1 MEEEKFQ
8 FQLRGKTL
16 ACIDWA
22 NVYGW
27 QENLDW
33 KISVDKLIKYLLSY
47 KEIFK
52 VNFYFG
58 TDITKESQDFIRL
71 LHKKEEQDKRF
82 SVITKEVKYVPV
94 DLDKSYLGLRI
105 NGIKKTLLAMDLKRQ
120 DINGALIK
128 ELENLLSQPLR
139 RRKCD
144 FDIEIALDVFRNLE
158 NFDSFI
164 LFSGDG
170 DYKPLVQYCIEN
182 KKQTIVVAQPGSLGK
197 EYRIIPRGLFICNI
211 RKLRDFISK
220 PRLTG

>member
-1 MEEEKFQ
+1 MKEEKFK
-8 FQLRGKTL
+8 FKLRGGAL
-16 ACIDWA
+16 VCIDWA

-33 KISVDKLIKYLLSY
+33 KISADKLIEYLLSY

-52 VNFYFG
+52 LNFYFG
-58 TDITKESQDFIRL
+58 TDITKESQDFISAL
-71 LHKKEEQDKRF
+71 QKKEEKEERF

-94 DLDKSYLGLRI
+94 DLDKSYLRLRI
-105 NGIKKTLLAMDLKRQ
+105 NNIKKIILAMDLKKQ
-120 DINGALIK
+120 NIDGTHIK
-128 ELENLLSQPLR
+128 ELENLLSQPLQ

-182 KKQTIVVAQPGSLGK
+182 KKQTIIVAQPGSLGK
-197 EYRIIPRGLFICNI
+197 EYRIIPIGLYICNV

-220 PRLTG
+220 

>member
-1 MEEEKFQ
+1 MKEEKFK
-8 FQLRGKTL
+8 FKLKGKTL
-16 ACIDWA
+16 VCIDWA

-33 KISVDKLIKYLLSY
+33 KISTDKLIEYLLSY

-52 VNFYFG
+52 INFYFG
-58 TDITKESQDFIRL
+58 TDITKESQDFISL
-71 LHKKEEQDKRF
+71 LQKKEEKEERF
-82 SVITKEVKYVPV
+82 SIITKEVKYVPV
-94 DLDKSYLGLRI
+94 DLDRSYLKSRI
-105 NGIKKTLLAMDLKRQ
+105 NNIKKTILAMDLRKQ
-120 DINGALIK
+120 NIDGSHVK

-182 KKQTIVVAQPGSLGK
+182 KKQAIIVAQPGSLGK
-197 EYRIIPRGLFICNI
+197 EYRIIPLGLYICNV

-220 PRLTG
+220 

>member
-1 MEEEKFQ
+1 MEEEKFK
-8 FQLRGKTL
+8 FKLKGKTL
-16 ACIDWA
+16 VCIDWA

-33 KISVDKLIKYLLSY
+33 KISTDKLIEYLLSY

-52 VNFYFG
+52 INFYFG
-58 TDITKESQDFIRL
+58 TDITKESQDFISL
-71 LHKKEEQDKRF
+71 LQKKEEKEERF
-82 SVITKEVKYVPV
+82 SIITKEVKYVPV
-94 DLDKSYLGLRI
+94 DLDRSYLKSRI
-105 NGIKKTLLAMDLKRQ
+105 NNIKKTILAMDLRKQ
-120 DINGALIK
+120 NIDGSHVK

-158 NFDSFI
+158 NFDSFV

-182 KKQTIVVAQPGSLGK
+182 KKQAIIVAQPGSLGK
-197 EYRIIPRGLFICNI
+197 EYRIIPIGLYICNV

-220 PRLTG
+220 

>member
-1 MEEEKFQ
+1 MEEEKFK
-8 FQLRGKTL
+8 FKLKGKTL
-16 ACIDWA
+16 VCIDWA

-33 KISVDKLIKYLLSY
+33 KISTDKLIEYLLSY

-58 TDITKESQDFIRL
+58 TDITKESQDFISSL
-71 LHKKEEQDKRF
+71 QKKEEKEERF

-94 DLDKSYLGLRI
+94 DLDRSYLKSRI
-105 NGIKKTLLAMDLKRQ
+105 NNIKKTILAMDLRKQ
-120 DINGALIK
+120 NIDGSHVK

-158 NFDSFI
+158 NFDSFV

-182 KKQTIVVAQPGSLGK
+182 KKQAIIVAQPGSLGK
-197 EYRIIPRGLFICNI
+197 EYRIIPIGLYICNV

-220 PRLTG
+220 

>member
-1 MEEEKFQ
+1 MEEEKFK
-8 FQLRGKTL
+8 FKLKGKTL
-16 ACIDWA
+16 VCIDWA

-33 KISVDKLIKYLLSY
+33 KISTDKLIEYLLSY

-52 VNFYFG
+52 INFYFG
-58 TDITKESQDFIRL
+58 TDITKESQDFISL
-71 LHKKEEQDKRF
+71 LQKKEEKEERF
-82 SVITKEVKYVPV
+82 SIITKEVKYVPV
-94 DLDKSYLGLRI
+94 DLDRSYLKSRI
-105 NGIKKTLLAMDLKRQ
+105 NNIKKTILAMDLRKQ
-120 DINGALIK
+120 NIDGSHVK

-182 KKQTIVVAQPGSLGK
+182 KKQAIIVAQPGSLGK
-197 EYRIIPRGLFICNI
+197 EYRIIPIGLYICNV

-220 PRLTG
+220 

>member
-1 MEEEKFQ
+1 MKEEKFKLK
-8 FQLRGKTL
+8 LRGKTL
-16 ACIDWA
+16 VCIDWA

-33 KISVDKLIKYLLSY
+33 KISADKLIAYLLSY

-58 TDITKESQDFIRL
+58 TDITKESQDFISSL
-71 LHKKEEQDKRF
+71 QKKEEKEERF

-94 DLDKSYLGLRI
+94 DLDRSYLKSRI
-105 NGIKKTLLAMDLKRQ
+105 NNIKKTILAMDLRKQ
-120 DINGALIK
+120 NIDGSHVK

-144 FDIEIALDVFRNLE
+144 FDIEIALDVFRNL
-158 NFDSFI
+158 NIFYSFT

-170 DYKPLVQYCIEN
+170 DYEPMLQYCIQN
-182 KKQTIVVAQPGSLGK
+182 KKQVIVVAQPGSLGK
-197 EYRIIPRGLFICNI
+197 EYRIIPEGLYICNV
-211 RKLRDFISK
+211 RKLREFISK
-220 PRLTG
+220 

>member
-1 MEEEKFQ
+1 MKEEKFQ
-8 FQLRGKTL
+8 FKLKGKTL
-16 ACIDWA
+16 LCIDWA

-33 KISVDKLIKYLLSY
+33 KISADKLIEYLLSY

-58 TDITKESQDFIRL
+58 TDITKESQDFISL
-71 LHKKEEQDKRF
+71 LQKKEEKEERF
-82 SVITKEVKYVPV
+82 SIITKEVKYVPV
-94 DLDKSYLGLRI
+94 DLDRSYLKSRI
-105 NGIKKTLLAMDLKRQ
+105 NNIKKTILAMDLRKQ
-120 DINGALIK
+120 NIDGSHVK

-158 NFDSFI
+158 NFDSFV

-182 KKQTIVVAQPGSLGK
+182 KKQAIIVAQPGSLGK
-197 EYRIIPRGLFICNI
+197 EYRIIPVGLYICNV

-220 PRLTG
+220 